1 MKIKQIA
8 FYALILLVVEAVT
21 SPVSASDPQCIK
33 KRATKGSF

>member
-21 SPVSASDPQCIK
+21 SPVSASDPYFC
-33 KRATKGSF
+33 TT